1 MISWHSLASHHKCI
15 EWHFKCVHTLLTE
28 KKRHTHSMHV
38 FAAKKWLEFDDM
50 LLMFREESLPSE
62 QVVAIYHVMRKD
74 IELAYYI
81 DGGLF
86 GILYRVFV
94 KD

>member
-1 MISWHSLASHHKCI
+1 
-15 EWHFKCVHTLLTE
+15 
-28 KKRHTHSMHV
+28 MHV
-38 FAAKKWLEFDDM
+38 FSAKKWLEFDDM
-50 LLMFREESLPSE
+50 LLMFREDSLPSE

-94 KD
+94 KDWFQ